1 MVSMN
6 RIVHD
11 SLLKVAGNEVR
22 KVTGNVKT
30 QIHKG
35 WDDTHLGYISLD
47 MIFKS
52 MRPNV
57 PVE

>member
-6 RIVHD
+6 RIMHE
-11 SLLKVAGNEVR
+11 SLMKVAGNEVR

-30 QIHKG
+30 QIHKK
-35 WDDTHLGYISLD
+35 WEDTHLGFISLE